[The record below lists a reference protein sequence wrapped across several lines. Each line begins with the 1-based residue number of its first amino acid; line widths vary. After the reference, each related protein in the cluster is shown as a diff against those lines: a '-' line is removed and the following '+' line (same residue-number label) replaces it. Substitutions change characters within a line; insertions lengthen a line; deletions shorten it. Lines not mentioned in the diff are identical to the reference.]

1 MLLLKN
7 AHFKLNGQRY
17 CLLRD
22 APQANL
28 AYIIALDDVKAMP
41 EEIALDVL
49 MRQAT
54 VLDSGTEQEKSAF
67 RARAATAAQIKQR
80 DYAWNLIEPLV
91 RDHSVLCKTSRWSLI
106 DARAK
111 EVGCSQ
117 VTLLKHLRR
126 FWQRGQTLDALL
138 ADFDKCGKFKR
149 DEHNISG
156 RPSTKPGHT
165 NYIVR
170 GRDHAHF
177 RNIIDT
183 YYLKDE
189 RKTLADALQRLY
201 ERHYSYLDNNGE
213 VFIKPSAERPTRR
226 QFEYFLHKNYSLA
239 HRLRARRG
247 ETVFEKDHRPVLG
260 TVAQM
265 CRGAGHIYEMD
276 ATIADIS
283 VVSSLNRADIVGR
296 PTLYYVI
303 DRHSRL
309 IVGWYVGLENP
320 SWGTALQAIFSIAQ
334 NKQELCKRLGIDY
347 APEDWPADGVM
358 PENIY
363 ADRGEAMSR
372 EAQRL
377 CTGLA
382 TTVVN
387 LPSCRPDWKPLVEGR
402 FKLMHQSIADAVP
415 GYNPASN
422 LGKRRATDFGLDAC
436 LTIDEFEAIIVKNI
450 ITHNRTVMP
459 AYNMSAQQLADHV
472 RPSPLE
478 LWNHDIVS
486 RTGQPTHHAENALR
500 IALLPETQ
508 GKVSGHG
515 ILVNGCYYQPAD
527 VDKQDWFIEGRVRR
541 LPVRV
546 TYDRRRVDTVYVHD
560 DETPGDYFVA
570 RLTARSE
577 KYAGKSLDEVKS
589 IQALEESLKS
599 GAQDGRIQ
607 QRAAL
612 HSFTDPIVKQANQ
625 LTQVARK
632 GTSKTGRRRHIVEAR
647 STQRDIERD
656 SRTQRDIKRDNTT
669 RLSPSPIAPSVSSI
683 DTRLAVRPFP
693 LARNS
698 TAATEDAIQTKA
710 GTGIAPSNIV
720 PLLTRG
726 PKAQAQASSTGLSLA
741 DRVRQAR
748 SRLSGKP
755 SQQQS

>member
-1 MLLLKN
+1 MLLLRN
-7 AHFKLNGQRY
+7 EHFTLNGQRY
-17 CLLRD
+17 CLLKD
-22 APQANL
+22 APQTNL
-28 AYIIALDDVKAMP
+28 AYIMALDDAKAMP

-49 MRQAT
+49 LRDA
-54 VLDSGTEQEKSAF
+54 VSFDSDTEQEKAAF
-67 RARAATAAQIKQR
+67 RSRTATAAQIKQR

-91 RDHSVLCKTSRWSLI
+91 CDNSVLCKTSRWSLI
-106 DARAK
+106 AARAR

-138 ADFDKCGKFKR
+138 ADFDQCGKFKR
-149 DEHNISG
+149 DEHSISG
-156 RPSTKPGHT
+156 RPSTKPECA

-170 GRDHAHF
+170 SRDHAHF
-177 RNIIDT
+177 RNIIDSH
-183 YYLKDE
+183 YLKDE
-189 RKTLADALQRLY
+189 RKTLADTLQRLY
-201 ERHYSYLDNNGE
+201 ERHYSYVDNNGE
-213 VFIKPSAERPTRR
+213 VFIKPSADRPTRR

-247 ETVFEKDHRPVLG
+247 DKVFEKDHRPVLG
-260 TVAQM
+260 TVAQV
-265 CRGAGHIYEMD
+265 CRGVGHIYEMD
-276 ATIADIS
+276 ATIADVS
-283 VVSSLNRADIVGR
+283 VVSSLNRADIIGR

-320 SWGTALQAIFSIAQ
+320 SWSTALQAIFSIAQ
-334 NKQELCKRLGIDY
+334 DKQELCKRLGINYD
-347 APEDWPADGVM
+347 PEDWPADGVM

-402 FKLMHQSIADAVP
+402 FKLMHQSIADSVP

-422 LGKRRATDFGLDAC
+422 LGKRRATDFGLEAC
-436 LTIDEFEAIIVKNI
+436 LTIDEFEAIIVKSI
-450 ITHNRTVMP
+450 ITHNRSVMP
-459 AYNMSAQQLADHV
+459 AYDMSAQQLADHV
-472 RPSPLE
+472 QPSPIH

-486 RTGQPTHHAENALR
+486 RAGQLTRHSETAVRL
-500 IALLPETQ
+500 ALLPEAQ
-508 GKVSGHG
+508 GTVSGLG

-527 VDKQDWFIEGRVRR
+527 GDKQNWFIDGRVRR

-560 DETPGDYFVA
+560 DESAGGYFVA
-570 RLTARSE
+570 KLTARSE
-577 KYAGKSLDEVKS
+577 KYAGRSLDEVKS
-589 IQALEESLKS
+589 IQALEQALKS
-599 GAQDGRIQ
+599 GAQDERIQ

-625 LTQVARK
+625 LTRTARK
-632 GTSKTGRRRHIVEAR
+632 GASKTGRRRNIVEAR

-656 SRTQRDIKRDNTT
+656 SVT
-669 RLSPSPIAPSVSSI
+669 RLPTSPSAPSVAVTNIRHAAKPSMPGREPAAAAI
-683 DTRLAVRPFP
+683 VTPRTRADT
-693 LARNS
+693 
-698 TAATEDAIQTKA
+698 
-710 GTGIAPSNIV
+710 NIV
-720 PLLTRG
+720 SDNIIPLPAR
-726 PKAQAQASSTGLSLA
+726 ASNEQTQTNPAALSMS

-748 SRLSGKP
+748 KRLS
-755 SQQQS
+755 SQLPPPQP